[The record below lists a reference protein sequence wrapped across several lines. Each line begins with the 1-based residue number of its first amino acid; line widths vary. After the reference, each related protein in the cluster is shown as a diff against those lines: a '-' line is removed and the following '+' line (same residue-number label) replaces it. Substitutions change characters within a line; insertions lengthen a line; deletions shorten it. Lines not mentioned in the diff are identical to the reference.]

1 VKRRSFITLLGG
13 AAAAWPLA
21 ARAQQSAKK
30 SRPLAISAVA
40 GPTGLHEE
48 PTLGFFAN
56 GWALTH
62 HPSSK

>member
-1 VKRRSFITLLGG
+1 MAACSSRCSGG
-13 AAAAWPLA
+13 GDVAAG
-21 ARAQQSAKK
+21 RAGAGVSEEIPTIGY
-30 SRPLAISAVA
+30 RGGG